1 MVYLLLFL
9 EGILTFISP
18 CILPLMPIYLAY
30 FMGEGKNGP
39 HQNRQIVISAIYF
52 VLGFSIVFILM
63 GLFIAQIGTWFVA
76 YQRQINWITGL
87 IVMIFGFDML
97 GSMSLLSR
105 IRPLQLIAERPSS
118 SFILGLTFAVSWTP
132 CVGTFLASVYSLILN
147 SQSYGQATI
156 MLIIYCL
163 GLGIPFILT
172 AVLLDQMKSVFDW
185 LKQHQ
190 RHIQIFSGTLLIILG
205 GLMMSGHITRWLV
218 LLS

>member
-18 CILPLMPIYLAY
+18 CILPLLPIYLAY
-30 FMGEGKNGP
+30 FMGEETSGQP
-39 HQNRQIVISAIYF
+39 HTKKVIISAIYF
-52 VLGFSIVFILM
+52 VLGFSVVFILM

-76 YQRQINWITGL
+76 YQRQINWLTGL
-87 IVMIFGFDML
+87 IVLLFGMDML

-105 IRPLQLIAERPSS
+105 IRPLKATKNRPSS

-132 CVGTFLASVYSLILN
+132 CVGTFLASVYSLIIN
-147 SQSYGQATI
+147 SQSYGQATM
-156 MLIIYCL
+156 MLVLYCL
-163 GLGIPFILT
+163 GLGIPFIFS

-185 LKQHQ
+185 LKQRQ
-190 RHIQIFSGTLLIILG
+190 RQIQLFSGTLLMILG
-205 GLMMSGHITRWLV
+205 GLMMSGHIARWLV